1 MRLLRTAYLIELS
14 SDIILSTVS
23 DFLVLKLITVTLLE
37 SSSFNLLGSIFLL
50 FFLRLILESLVIP
63 NKKGFWTEQLG
74 FTGSFVLRK

>member
-1 MRLLRTAYLIELS
+1 MRLLPTAYLIELS

-50 FFLRLILESLVIP
+50 FFPETDSRIFGYP
-63 NKKGFWTEQLG
+63 K
-74 FTGSFVLRK
+74 